1 MSATTVSVVQTLL
14 LVILLFVISNLAV
27 QRPALGDLY

>member
-1 MSATTVSVVQTLL
+1 MSTTIVSVVQTLL
-14 LVILLFVISNLAV
+14 LVVLLFVISNLVV